1 MKHPALARVFAI
13 VLALLSSFM
22 LINGALGFSKADGT
36 LQESLEYCQR
46 IEDKLNEY
54 EELDAKLENSI
65 SYDEAYEELE
75 RLQEEH
81 DEEAA
86 QHRTDLATHTA
97 TMGGYTMG
105 VDMITDGKAQLEA
118 AKQELESGK
127 QQLAQQEALLNKS
140 VEEFNNV
147 TKPGLNAFK
156 DAMAKYSADL
166 QSSAAQ
172 ISVLAA
178 SLDAYIASP
187 SEPGGDEGG
196 DQPGGEGGEEPGGEG
211 GEEPG
216 GEGGEEPGG
225 DGGEV
230 PGGDGGE
237 VPGGE
242 GGEVPGGD
250 GGESG
255 QTGGNVTQPEG
266 EDVTD
271 GGNESTDVSEA
282 VGGQEQTVTTVPGE
296 AGDIPDE
303 SNSLV
308 ASGLSFKPES
318 MALAAKTLSSV
329 STGVDTEEP
338 GGGDDGYKEL
348 IASINDQLATVE
360 TQAIAVN
367 MILNQSP
374 EIAGMVGLSAIT
386 LPENFTAD
394 SDPAAVKAQLQSLA
408 AQLGTAAQINNILQ
422 GVITQT
428 EAQFQEGQ
436 AALEKGKRQ
445 LVSGEEA
452 LKKGENELQ
461 HQLELLW
468 YNMGQLDDEA
478 EELEE
483 NKEKLDAE
491 ADKLDKMLVSVDE
504 LKELEDGR
512 RSARIILMQESEIE
526 AMVNEGGELG
536 DSVRSFL
543 EQHRS
548 SAEYDNRMLYII
560 NSLAVIGG
568 LLGLLSIV
576 GSYELLKQRLVLVVP
591 PLLCLIC
598 AAAAYGINLYQGL
611 GQMYTALF
619 AAIGALLH
627 LLIVI
632 PRNKP
637 VNITEA
643 SQLETPAPTE

>member
-118 AKQELESGK
+118 AKQKLESGK
-127 QQLAQQEALLNKS
+127 QQLTAQETLLKNSAAEFEQTKTGINK
-140 VEEFNNV
+140 
-147 TKPGLNAFK
+147 LI
-156 DAMAKYSADL
+156 DAMSDLVPNL
-166 QSSAAQ
+166 QSSAGTVSALT
-172 ISVLAA
+172 S
-178 SLDAYIASP
+178 SLDKYI
-187 SEPGGDEGG
+187 GGGEV
-196 DQPGGEGGEEPGGEG
+196 PGGEGGEEPGGEG

-216 GEGGEEPGG
+216 GEGGE
-225 DGGEV
+225 
-230 PGGDGGE
+230 

-242 GGEVPGGD
+242 DGEEPGGEGE
-250 GGESG
+250 ESG

-266 EDVTD
+266 GDVTD
-271 GGNESTDVSEA
+271 GGNEGTDEGEV
-282 VGGQEQTVTTVPGE
+282 VGGQEQTMTTVPSE
-296 AGDIPDE
+296 ACDIPDE
-303 SNSLV
+303 TNSLV
-308 ASGLSFKPES
+308 ASGLSLRPES
-318 MALAAKTLSSV
+318 MTLVAKTLSSV
-329 STGVDTEEP
+329 STGGDTEEP
-338 GGGDDGYKEL
+338 WAGDDGYKEL

-386 LPENFTAD
+386 VPSFTAD
-394 SDPAAVKAQLQSLA
+394 SAPADVKAQLQTLA
-408 AQLGTAAQINNILQ
+408 VQLGTAASIPTILQ
-422 GVITQT
+422 GIITQT
-428 EAQFQEGQ
+428 EAQLQQGQ
-436 AALEKGKRQ
+436 AALEKGKQ
-445 LVSGEEA
+445 EIVSGEEA

-468 YNMGQLDDEA
+468 YNMGQLEDEA

-526 AMVNEGGELG
+526 AMVNEGGDLG

-548 SAEYDNRMLYII
+548 SAEYDHRMLYII

-568 LLGLLSIV
+568 LLGLLSIL
-576 GSYELLKQRLVLVVP
+576 GSYELLKKRLVLIAP

-619 AAIGALLH
+619 AGIGALLH
-627 LLIVI
+627 LVIVI
-632 PRNKP
+632 PRNKVP
-637 VNITEA
+637 VIREA
-643 SQLETPAPTE
+643 SEEETGASAG